1 MLLCGRGLKLVKAYT
16 DTFYLNEKGNAITLV
31 KIYPGGSDAAGANQ
45 SQ

>member
-16 DTFYLNEKGNAITLV
+16 DAFYLNEKGNTITLMKV
-31 KIYPGGSDAAGANQ
+31 YAEASDAGGANQ